1 MRAMLRAVLLVGLCG
16 ISLLRASA
24 QLPACPARPLPGSA
38 VNNPLDLY
46 SQNGVLSVDLLMQDL
61 IDVNGFTHYC
71 YIYLYQGQQIEAPT
85 LRLNPGDTLVMNLTN
100 NLSDLSAN
108 QAGRKTGHMHMSHPA
123 RVRRILAT
131 MTISCRRRPMSTFT
145 D

>member
-1 MRAMLRAVLLVGLCG
+1 MRAILRAALLVGVCG
-16 ISLLRASA
+16 ISLLSALA

-71 YIYLYQGQQIEAPT
+71 YIYMYQGQQIEAPT
-85 LRLNPGDTLVMNLTN
+85 LRLNPGDTLMMNFTN
-100 NLSDLSAN
+100 NLSDLSAS
-108 QAGRKTGHMHMSHPA
+108 QAKKKTIHMHMTHPL
-123 RVRRILAT
+123 RVRRTLQ
-131 MTISCRRRPMSTFT
+131 R
-145 D
+145 